1 MAFLSHTTTRR
12 AVAARSRV
20 FTLHDAACRLTFLL
34 AIGFA
39 AALVFGLI
47 GH

>member
-1 MAFLSHTTTRR
+1 MAFLSQTSNRR
-12 AVAARSRV
+12 IASPRASSWRDIAGK
-20 FTLHDAACRLTFLL
+20 LTFLL
-34 AIGFA
+34 AVGFS